1 MFNFISNISNF
12 FSESKEND
20 NKNKLLERY
29 AEIQHKIQPKIVNKI
44 KEKISE
50 KKLYKIGQIFS
61 NKYRKLKISYS
72 LLSNTE
78 LSLQIFIQGIK
89 QPISIYADSRFNFD
103 GIKRSYKNHDSY
115 LIIKFDF
122 FPKENQIL
130 DIFVE
135 HKNNIEIKFTNFELI
150 Y

>member
-78 LSLQIFIQGIK
+78 LSLQIFI
-89 QPISIYADSRFNFD
+89 
-103 GIKRSYKNHDSY
+103 
-115 LIIKFDF
+115 
-122 FPKENQIL
+122 
-130 DIFVE
+130 
-135 HKNNIEIKFTNFELI
+135 
-150 Y
+150 